1 MFCYFCFP
9 AVRDGR
15 QLRRADSF
23 VRRELLECRNRE
35 ELHTLLYPRSL
46 SELQKTELTA
56 TQLPHIVRFDDRLY
70 MSSSLESRIPFMDYR
85 FVELACK
92 IPPAMKIRNGYTKN
106 IMRELFHSRMP
117 EAVTWRTNKMGFN
130 APVDLWMK
138 QFSQSYLADLVNS
151 AVTAPYFRMDKL
163 SSLVSTRP
171 YAPSLFD
178 FIQYEQFARQFGVS

>member
-1 MFCYFCFP
+1 
-9 AVRDGR
+9 
-15 QLRRADSF
+15 
-23 VRRELLECRNRE
+23 
-35 ELHTLLYPRSL
+35 
-46 SELQKTELTA
+46 
-56 TQLPHIVRFDDRLY
+56 
-70 MSSSLESRIPFMDYR
+70 MDYR